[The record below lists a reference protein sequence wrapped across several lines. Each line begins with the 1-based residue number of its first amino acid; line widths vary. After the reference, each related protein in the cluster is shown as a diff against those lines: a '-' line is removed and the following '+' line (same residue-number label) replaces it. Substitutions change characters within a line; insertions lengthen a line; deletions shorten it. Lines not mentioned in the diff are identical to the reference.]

1 MIPDEDDLRQQE
13 REDIRLD
20 ALRTHLVT
28 MVVYGAGLAVVL
40 FVLLFPRAVAFVA
53 IVALGAFLYARL
65 YRFVEERLA
74 LLDVVKPPLVA
85 RPAAEKDPP
94 SDPDESESDDPDDTR
109 ERILPTVVA
118 DAVAHPRRR
127 RAANVETAAP
137 AVAVPA
143 VPSIEIPSPVKAEG

>member
-1 MIPDEDDLRQQE
+1 MRDEDDLRQQE
-13 REDIRLD
+13 REDFRLD

-65 YRFVEERLA
+65 YRFVEGRLA
-74 LLDVVKPPLVA
+74 LLDVVKRPL
-85 RPAAEKDPP
+85 AAPKM
-94 SDPDESESDDPDDTR
+94 
-109 ERILPTVVA
+109 
-118 DAVAHPRRR
+118 
-127 RAANVETAAP
+127 ETAAP

-143 VPSIEIPSPVKAEG
+143 VPSVEIPRPVKAGG